1 MIFDTHAHYDDVQ
14 FDEDREQLLGSMGE
28 NGVGSIVNVGSTLTS
43 NQIVCRLAEKYPY
56 VYGAV
61 GVHPTE
67 TEQLDE
73 ENFKWLSKLLEKD
86 KIVALGEI
94 GLDYHYD
101 RPEPKIQKLWF
112 ERQMELA
119 RQKNKP
125 VIIHSRDGAKDSLD
139 MMKALQAQE
148 IGGVI
153 HCFSYSV
160 EMAREFLKMG
170 YFLGIGGVITFPNGK
185 KLREVVK
192 YMPVEQLVLE
202 TDCPYLSPS
211 PLRGER
217 NSSLNLPYIIEQIA
231 EIKNISPEDV
241 EAITEENARRLY
253 KIK

>member
-28 NGVGSIVNVGSTLTS
+28 NGVGTIVNVGSTLTS

-153 HCFSYSV
+153 HCFS
-160 EMAREFLKMG
+160 K
-170 YFLGIGGVITFPNGK
+170 T
-185 KLREVVK
+185 
-192 YMPVEQLVLE
+192 
-202 TDCPYLSPS
+202 
-211 PLRGER
+211 
-217 NSSLNLPYIIEQIA
+217 
-231 EIKNISPEDV
+231 
-241 EAITEENARRLY
+241 
-253 KIK
+253 